1 MRTLHQVTIAALLAA
16 LGSSCTKDCPP
27 LPPPAYQTPGTATAP
42 AATASATVAPGAPGY
57 KGLGV
62 ESLAPE
68 VLARHVAPPLDRD
81 VSAKIQAM
89 LDVRAPAAGIAS
101 PDGKR
106 LYFTWAITGTAQIF
120 RVDSPMGFPTQLT
133 GGEHPTQI
141 VDVTPDGKWLV
152 VSRDRNG
159 EENPGLY
166 LLSPEGGALKVIQ
179 HKPKVQTQL
188 NYLASDGASLYYR
201 ANDVTPDSYAIYKY
215 DLASGKAESV
225 FSEPGIWSLADV
237 KGDTLLLRKDVG
249 SNMGQYFE
257 YALATKKLEPVIGK
271 DEKED
276 YVARYG
282 AGGELLVLT
291 PKLGE
296 YRRLYSLKAGKLEPI
311 TPDLKFDVSSF
322 SVDRTKKRILYTVNE
337 GGYMKLFGLDALTK
351 KPLKLPALPAGDHQM
366 FGATTLNGRYTS
378 FQVDPG
384 TAPAQSF
391 VFDWTSSKLEKWH
404 KPSTPELDTNAFA
417 KVALESYP
425 ARDGTPIPMFV
436 RRPAGC
442 VARTAAEGPCPVIV
456 SFHGGPEAQTTAGF
470 STRAQMFVDAGFV
483 YAEPNVRGSD
493 GYGKSWLHADDGP
506 KRLNIITDIEDAAR
520 FVRAKWAVGGKAPE
534 GRCVWGQLRRLLHA
548 DRDDDVR
555 GRLRRRRVGRRDLE
569 PAHVP
574 REHRAVPPH
583 PADLRV
589 RRPGERSRGPRDAQ
603 PDHLCRQGEGAAHAH
618 PGGDRSARPRRRGPT
633 VLRGAQEEG
642 RPHRAHHL
650 PGRGPRFPE
659 APQSGARDGPHGAL
673 LQGAPQV
680 AHRLTRARRPQ

>member
-152 VSRDRNG
+152 ASRDRNG

-506 KRLNIITDIEDAAR
+506 KRMNIITDIEDAAR
-520 FVRAKWAVGGKAPE
+520 FVRAKWAVGGKSPK
-534 GRCVWGQLRRLLHA
+534 
-548 DRDDDVR
+548 
-555 GRLRRRRVGRRDLE
+555 VG
-569 PAHVP
+569 VY
-574 REHRAVPPH
+574 
-583 PADLRV
+583 
-589 RRPGERSRGPRDAQ
+589 
-603 PDHLCRQGEGAAHAH
+603 
-618 PGGDRSARPRRRGPT
+618 GGSYGGYSTLIAMSM
-633 VLRGAQEEG
+633 
-642 RPHRAHHL
+642 
-650 PGRGPRFPE
+650 F
-659 APQSGARDGPHGAL
+659 SGAYDVGVSVVGISSLLTFLENTAPYRRILRTSEYGDPEKDCAAL
-673 LQGAPQV
+673 ETLSPITYVDKVKAPLMLIQGATDPRVPAGEALQFYEALKKKGVPTELIIFPDEGHGFQKRPNQV
-680 AHRLTRARRPQ
+680 LAMGHTVRFFKEHLK